1 MIKELEL
8 HELEMVSGA
17 GLGDSLGSI
26 IGAITHPA
34 SNNGLYNLGDVLEK
48 TGDGLSGLY
57 GNIGQAAPKPLQPAV
72 PWAILGG
79 GTAAGGAAGA
89 AGGAVAGGLLGAL
102 IGGVLGGAALSPI

>member
-1 MIKELEL
+1 MIKELEH

-17 GLGDSLGSI
+17 GLTGSLCSI
-26 IGAITHPA
+26 IGAITHP
-34 SNNGLYNLGDVLEK
+34 STNNALYNIGDVLEK

-57 GNIGQAAPKPLQPAV
+57 GNIGQVAPKPLQSAV

-79 GTAAGGAAGA
+79 GVAVGGVAGT

-102 IGGVLGGAALSPI
+102 IGGVVGGVALAPI